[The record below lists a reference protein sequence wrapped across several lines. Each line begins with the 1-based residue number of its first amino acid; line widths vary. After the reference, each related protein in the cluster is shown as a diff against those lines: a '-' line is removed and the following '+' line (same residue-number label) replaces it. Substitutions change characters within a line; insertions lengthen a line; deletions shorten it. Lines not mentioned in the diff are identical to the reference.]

1 MALAGTVTNG
11 DCCSCPGALVAYT
24 GPHLASGLLVRF
36 ASLPLPTSTA
46 ICGQAPRGNC
56 STASVLYLGESRAY
70 WLKSEEIGGNA
81 LKPKEENTV
90 AHVREKSGHGRI
102 QDAVFPE
109 ISFP

>member
-1 MALAGTVTNG
+1 MALVGTVTNG
-11 DCCSCPGALVAYT
+11 DCCSCPGTLVAYT